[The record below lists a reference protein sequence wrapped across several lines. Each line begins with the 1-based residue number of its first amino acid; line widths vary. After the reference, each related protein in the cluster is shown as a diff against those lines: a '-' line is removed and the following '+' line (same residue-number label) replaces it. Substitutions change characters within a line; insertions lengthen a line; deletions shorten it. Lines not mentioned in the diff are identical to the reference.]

1 MARRAPGAAG
11 GALGAKGAP
20 LGTGL
25 WGRPNGII
33 FIDTDINIY
42 IYII

>member
-20 LGTGL
+20 LERDFEAVPTE
-25 WGRPNGII
+25 
-33 FIDTDINIY
+33 
-42 IYII
+42 